1 MEGHKEGKQQEFQR
15 KMNVLDEEK
24 DATCCEMDVE
34 NRSSCHW
41 SPRAISPLTGIIV
54 AEETHMD
61 ARKSGK
67 G

>member
-1 MEGHKEGKQQEFQR
+1 
-15 KMNVLDEEK
+15 MNVLDEEK